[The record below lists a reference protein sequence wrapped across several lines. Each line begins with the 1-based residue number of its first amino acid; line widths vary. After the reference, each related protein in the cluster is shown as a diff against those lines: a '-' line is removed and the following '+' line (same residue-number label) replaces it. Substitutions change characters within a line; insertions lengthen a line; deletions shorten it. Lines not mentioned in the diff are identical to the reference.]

1 MKQKFCYRS
10 LFKGTKKTHIHFSLF
25 AHFYAAYFYLFA
37 QGRPAADP
45 EGEEELGEVEAAV
58 GVEVEEG
65 EELAGQGAAGGRGQ
79 VGGQEQGVVRL
90 ELARGDQARRTLV
103 QEVGVPACDL
113 LAGESCGERQRC
125 VIAITNG

>member
-1 MKQKFCYRS
+1 MPMGINFVVRVNA
-10 LFKGTKKTHIHFSLF
+10 TH
-25 AHFYAAYFYLFA
+25 FYLFA

-79 VGGQEQGVVRL
+79 VGGQEQGVVGL
-90 ELARGDQARRTLV
+90 ELAGGDQARRTLA
-103 QEVGVPACDL
+103 QEVGVPAGDL
-113 LAGESCGERQRC
+113 LPGESCGERWHDLGDTSVWKISIQK
-125 VIAITNG
+125 VEK